1 MFPGLALISCG
12 KTYSHRNDCHKG
24 GSLYSQIPRNMKDA
38 TLYRA
43 TQANTRVGQEA
54 KEAGETLCKNCVV
67 VSIGE
72 A

>member
-1 MFPGLALISCG
+1 MVRHIVTEMTVMKEEVC
-12 KTYSHRNDCHKG
+12 T
-24 GSLYSQIPRNMKDA
+24 QIPRNMKDA